1 MCFTIAPL
9 CVCSE
14 ALEYHKPMLILIF
27 FALAY
32 TATIVLKVSGILA
45 VISFGLTTTRYTV
58 TNMR

>member
-1 MCFTIAPL
+1 M
-9 CVCSE
+9 CSE

-32 TATIVLKVSGILA
+32 TATLVLKVSGILA
-45 VISFGLTTTRYTV
+45 IISFGLTTTRYTV